1 MRKNKVLFSLLFF
14 VVQFG
19 FSQTE
24 KLIQGKVICDNNP
37 VQGIQVINLV
47 TEKTTVTNS
56 NGAFSILV
64 KPEDMLIF
72 SSVNYDY
79 KRLFL
84 EQEDIDKGNLI
95 VVLTRKI
102 NQLDEV
108 VIKKSEIDAADL
120 GIVPAGQ
127 KTYTPA
133 ERKLYTAR
141 SGVLDPLLNLISGRT
156 AMLKKEVVVE
166 RNEMA
171 LAKLSNLFE
180 DSYYIN
186 QLKIP
191 VDYIKAFQY
200 YIIEDKEFSAAL
212 KSKNRTMMKFIM
224 SKLAVNFNQGL
235 KNEK

>member
-166 RNEMA
+166 RNEIA
-171 LAKLSNLFE
+171 LVKLSNLFE

>member
-102 NQLDEV
+102 NQLDED

>member
-84 EQEDIDKGNLI
+84 EHQ
-95 VVLTRKI
+95 
-102 NQLDEV
+102 
-108 VIKKSEIDAADL
+108 S
-120 GIVPAGQ
+120 
-127 KTYTPA
+127 
-133 ERKLYTAR
+133 
-141 SGVLDPLLNLISGRT
+141 IS
-156 AMLKKEVVVE
+156 LPHW
-166 RNEMA
+166 RN
-171 LAKLSNLFE
+171 K
-180 DSYYIN
+180 
-186 QLKIP
+186 
-191 VDYIKAFQY
+191 
-200 YIIEDKEFSAAL
+200 
-212 KSKNRTMMKFIM
+212 
-224 SKLAVNFNQGL
+224 
-235 KNEK
+235 

>member
-1 MRKNKVLFSLLFF
+1 MRKNKVLFSLLVF

-24 KLIQGKVICDNNP
+24 KLIQGKVICENNP

-166 RNEMA
+166 RNEIA